1 MSYIIKS
8 RKSIFTLFFIFLF
21 QIPLIL
27 VQNTETQIEFSENNL
42 VISVKETII
51 FINDS
56 SNEIKMINKTNGKK
70 LLDFMILI

>member
-42 VISVKETII
+42 IISVKETII

>member
-1 MSYIIKS
+1 MSYKIKS

-42 VISVKETII
+42 IISVKETII

-56 SNEIKMINKTNGKK
+56 SNEIKMINKR
-70 LLDFMILI
+70 I